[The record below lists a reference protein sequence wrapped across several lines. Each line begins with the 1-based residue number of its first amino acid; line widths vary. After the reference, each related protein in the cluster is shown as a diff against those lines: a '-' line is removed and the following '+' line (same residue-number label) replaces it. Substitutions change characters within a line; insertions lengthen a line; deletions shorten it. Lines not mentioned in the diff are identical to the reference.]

1 MGCSQLSRK
10 MFCGLFVLFFVQIC
24 HLSSQDTTYIHIAT
38 ISEKATFIT
47 TDKLLN
53 VFVITERGELVKY
66 TPEGKEKFRYNNFSL
81 GNPTLAD
88 ATNPFQI
95 LLYYPEFQTIVTLDN
110 TLNEAARY
118 ELFDLQ
124 VNEVEALCFAND
136 GNLWLYDPVTFTL
149 KKINRN
155 GEILLESEIFTF
167 LFDELPQP
175 NFLIERNNQI
185 YLNDPAKGIFVFDV
199 YAAFEELI
207 ELKELTSFQ
216 ILDRKIVYQNEGDL
230 EVFSPQML
238 LKDSRTLPKIPTT
251 KMTNPNVGIVGTG
264 HTLSLQSD
272 SDSDS
277 ILHLHVQKNRLFLAT
292 EDDIHFFEIH

>member
-1 MGCSQLSRK
+1 MAYCQVSLRI
-10 MFCGLFVLFFVQIC
+10 FYTVFAFFFMQM
-24 HLSSQDTTYIHIAT
+24 SGMSAQDSTYTHITT

-136 GNLWLYDPVTFTL
+136 GNVWLYDPITFTL
-149 KKINRN
+149 KKIDRN

-175 NFLIERNNQI
+175 NFLVERNNQI
-185 YLNDPAKGIFVFDV
+185 YLNDSTRGVFVFDV
-199 YAAFEELI
+199 YGAFEELI
-207 ELKELTSFQ
+207 ELKNLMTFQ
-216 ILDRKIVYQNEGDL
+216 VLDRKIVYQNEGNL

-238 LKDSRTLPKIPTT
+238 MKDSRELPKIPNT
-251 KMTNPNVGIVGTG
+251 KSNLNVETD
-264 HTLSLQSD
+264 HDLSLR
-272 SDSDS
+272 SDS
-277 ILHLHVQKNRLFLAT
+277 ILYVHVQKNRLFLAT
-292 EDDIHFFEIH
+292 ENDIHFFKIH

>member
-1 MGCSQLSRK
+1 MVYRQVVPNILS
-10 MFCGLFVLFFVQIC
+10 CLFVLFFVQISFL
-24 HLSSQDTTYIHIAT
+24 HAQDSTYTHITT

-53 VFVITERGELVKY
+53 VFVITERGELIKY

-136 GNLWLYDPVTFTL
+136 GNVWLYDPITFTL
-149 KKINRN
+149 KKIDRN

-175 NFLIERNNQI
+175 NFIIERNNQI
-185 YLNDPAKGIFVFDV
+185 YLNDPAKGVFVFDV
-199 YAAFEELI
+199 YAAFDELI
-207 ELKELTSFQ
+207 ELKDLTSFQ
-216 ILDRKIVYQNEGDL
+216 ILNRRIVYQKEENL

-238 LKDSRTLPKIPTT
+238 LKSSRELPKLS
-251 KMTNPNVGIVGTG
+251 NLVVGTG
-264 HTLSLQSD
+264 HALSLQQD
-272 SDSDS
+272 WTV
-277 ILHLHVQKNRLFLAT
+277 LHLHVQKNRLFLAT
-292 EDDIHFFEIH
+292 ENEIYFFEIR

>member
-1 MGCSQLSRK
+1 MPYSQVFLKIFCSVFALFFMQMSQLSA
-10 MFCGLFVLFFVQIC
+10 QDSTYT
-24 HLSSQDTTYIHIAT
+24 HLTT
-38 ISEKATFIT
+38 ISEKAAFIS

-66 TPEGKEKFRYNNFSL
+66 TPEGEEKFRYNNFSL

-136 GNLWLYDPVTFTL
+136 GNVWLYDPITFTL
-149 KKINRN
+149 KKIDRN
-155 GEILLESEIFTF
+155 GKILLESEIFTF

-175 NFLIERNNQI
+175 NFITERNNQI
-185 YLNDPAKGIFVFDV
+185 YLNDPARGVFVFDV

-207 ELKELTSFQ
+207 ELKDLTTFQ
-216 ILDRKIVYQNEGDL
+216 ILDRKIVYQKEGNL
-230 EVFSPQML
+230 EVFSPQIL
-238 LKDSRTLPKIPTT
+238 LKNSRKLPKIPKT
-251 KMTNPNVGIVGTG
+251 KPSNLNVGTG
-264 HTLSLQSD
+264 HALSLHSD
-272 SDSDS
+272 VDAVS
-277 ILHLHVQKNRLFLAT
+277 HVHVQKNRLFLAT
-292 EDDIHFFEIH
+292 KNEIHFFEIH

>member
-1 MGCSQLSRK
+1 MLQISLLSA
-10 MFCGLFVLFFVQIC
+10 
-24 HLSSQDTTYIHIAT
+24 QDTTYTHVVT
-38 ISEKATFIT
+38 IPEKATFIT

-66 TPEGKEKFRYNNFSL
+66 TPEGEEKFRYNNFSL

-124 VNEVEALCFAND
+124 ANDVQALCFAND

-149 KKINRN
+149 KKIDRN

-175 NFLIERNNQI
+175 NFIVERANQI
-185 YLNDPAKGIFVFDV
+185 YLNDPAQGVFVFDV

-207 ELKELTSFQ
+207 ELKDLTAFQ
-216 ILDRKIVYQNEGDL
+216 ILDRKIVYQREGNL

-238 LKDSRTLPKIPTT
+238 MKDSRALPKSE
-251 KMTNPNVGIVGTG
+251 NVQYVHI
-264 HTLSLQSD
+264 
-272 SDSDS
+272 
-277 ILHLHVQKNRLFLAT
+277 QKNYLFLA
-292 EDDIHFFEIH
+292 DKNNVHFFQIR